1 MTKEQRNT
9 LIVAMTT
16 AFITTFMGSSLNLAI
31 PNIEADF
38 GVGAALVG
46 WVVTAY
52 MLATSSLNVLAGKIA
67 DMKGR
72 RWMIICGIGIFAVA
86 SLIAVFSKNIWMLL
100 AMRLLQGLAAAMIF
114 ATNNAIL
121 ISAFP
126 ASQRGSVLG
135 KSTAAALGRPADGS
149 LLTESDSFLRQ
160 HHLKAEERK
169 VFGMRFQHT
178 GKDLSGQTVLLID
191 DVLTTGSTMRRC
203 TELLLQSGAARVF
216 AATAACRI
224 RSGKGETNEHQTDQ
238 TGSGAQGA
246 GA

>member
-1 MTKEQRNT
+1 MNRAGAFLLDLFFPNRCDCCGKRIAYDALLCDACLSALDALRIRPADWLRCHEGEDFPWDGVFTVFSYKAEARAGILAMKDGAQSFGRYAGT
-9 LIVAMTT
+9 L
-16 AFITTFMGSSLNLAI
+16 LADAVKAELDPETI
-31 PNIEADF
+31 DRVTWVPI
-38 GVGAALVG
+38 GAA
-46 WVVTAY
+46 
-52 MLATSSLNVLAGKIA
+52 
-67 DMKGR
+67 R
-72 RWMIICGIGIFAVA
+72 R
-86 SLIAVFSKNIWMLL
+86 
-100 AMRLLQGLAAAMIF
+100 RRQGYSHAEL
-114 ATNNAIL
+114 
-121 ISAFP
+121 
-126 ASQRGSVLG
+126 LG